1 MPFIDSKITV
11 TVSDEKKEAI
21 KTKLGKA
28 ISLLNKP
35 ESYLMVG
42 IKDDYDLWFA
52 GEKMEKGAYVSVS
65 LFGKASSNAYNQM
78 TEAICSIL
86 KEELDIPG
94 DHVYVTF
101 HSCNDWGFDGEL
113 F

>member
-1 MPFIDSKITV
+1 MPYIEAKV
-11 TVSDEKKEAI
+11 TVPVIPEKKEVI
-21 KTKLGKA
+21 KAKFGKA
-28 ISLLNKP
+28 VSLIRKP

-42 IKDDYDLWFA
+42 IEDNRDLWFA

-65 LFGKASSNAYNQM
+65 AFGSPARADCGRMAAEITK
-78 TEAICSIL
+78 IL
-86 KEELDIPG
+86 AEELDIPG

-101 HSCNDWGFDGEL
+101 HPIDTWAWDGSL